1 MLLFD
6 DAIDI
11 DSVLISDAARD
22 LAISTATVRN
32 WIKTGLLESSNR
44 GCVSRK
50 SLDSL
55 KKNLEQ
61 GDRLSSRANK
71 SKKGEQNYSEVSA
84 SIQNKLESN
93 PFNEAIVSEYERA
106 LSESYRNKE
115 GIYYTSSSI
124 VTDMLR
130 DSLVDETT
138 TFLDP
143 CCGCGNFIMGAIE
156 RGVRVENIY
165 GFDTDKTAIR
175 IAKQRIYAKTGREAK
190 NIVCADFLTIA
201 QELHQ
206 SFDLIYT
213 NPPWGKKMSR
223 EQKGALAAY
232 YRSGKSTDSCSLFVF
247 AAMKLLAKNG
257 SMGFLLPES
266 VLNIATFQALREF
279 FLSQSIQEI
288 KNYGTPFESIQ
299 TKAYSVIVRKS
310 SPSKNHQ
317 VRCIDRGEYLRLQ
330 TSFLENPKQIFNVWV
345 APDEQTVIDKLFQIP
360 HSLLEDNADWALG
373 VVTGDNKSKCK
384 KEPAEGLVPIY
395 RGKDISSSGLSA
407 PSIYIDRELSN
418 CQQVAPLSLYYA
430 EEKIIYR
437 FISDRLVF
445 YCDTSK
451 SLVLNSANILVLRK
465 SFSLTS
471 QQLTSLLNS
480 KIINWLFAKVFN
492 THKILRADL
501 EALPLYTSWYSKAG
515 FDEELFLEQNNIEYS
530 NGTFRIKG

>member
-61 GDRLSSRANK
+61 GGRLSSRANK

-213 NPPWGKKMSR
+213 N
-223 EQKGALAAY
+223 
-232 YRSGKSTDSCSLFVF
+232 
-247 AAMKLLAKNG
+247 
-257 SMGFLLPES
+257 
-266 VLNIATFQALREF
+266 
-279 FLSQSIQEI
+279 
-288 KNYGTPFESIQ
+288 
-299 TKAYSVIVRKS
+299 
-310 SPSKNHQ
+310 
-317 VRCIDRGEYLRLQ
+317 
-330 TSFLENPKQIFNVWV
+330 
-345 APDEQTVIDKLFQIP
+345 
-360 HSLLEDNADWALG
+360 
-373 VVTGDNKSKCK
+373 
-384 KEPAEGLVPIY
+384 
-395 RGKDISSSGLSA
+395 
-407 PSIYIDRELSN
+407 
-418 CQQVAPLSLYYA
+418 
-430 EEKIIYR
+430 
-437 FISDRLVF
+437 
-445 YCDTSK
+445 
-451 SLVLNSANILVLRK
+451 
-465 SFSLTS
+465 
-471 QQLTSLLNS
+471 
-480 KIINWLFAKVFN
+480 
-492 THKILRADL
+492 
-501 EALPLYTSWYSKAG
+501 
-515 FDEELFLEQNNIEYS
+515 
-530 NGTFRIKG
+530 